1 VLKAAALLP
10 LLATLATGPV
20 QSQASSDSAT
30 AVAAIRAALAD
41 WVAAAN
47 RDDWKAAAR
56 VWAPDLEGWYPGQ
69 PDDTYAREMERLA
82 HPKPARGRTRY
93 AVNVVEVMVSG
104 PMAVVRDIWHF
115 TTIPRPGDSTVSIV
129 RSYEVWRRQPDNHW
143 KIARW
148 ISAPE
153 PPQSR

>member
-1 VLKAAALLP
+1 MLKAAALLP
-10 LLATLATGPV
+10 LFMTLATGSL
-20 QSQASSDSAT
+20 QSQASTDSAT
-30 AVAAIRAALAD
+30 AVRAIRAALAD

-82 HPKPARGRTRY
+82 HPRPARATTRY

-104 PMAVVRDIWHF
+104 SMAVVRDIWRF
-115 TTIPRPGDSTVSIV
+115 TTSPGPGDSTVSIV
-129 RSYEVWRRQPDNHW
+129 RGFEVWRRQPDNQW

-153 PPQSR
+153 PSPSR